1 MEGFRGR
8 PIDSDTFYKQI
19 RLLGADITLPE
30 ANAVFA
36 TYDRDGNGVLEYHEF
51 LRGFYGEGTPRAK
64 TRNHVLAKTPGS
76 DVQGRRIKK
85 GSGRKKLKQSRRRKV
100 SPSSISKS
108 IRSPH
113 EPKAPKYAQS
123 KESLIQ
129 KIESDRRFYIQQM
142 EMQTNALRKEFQSKL
157 SESKSSSASLRQM
170 LRDLEVR
177 LLHYESQDRL

>member
-1 MEGFRGR
+1 M
-8 PIDSDTFYKQI
+8 
-19 RLLGADITLPE
+19 
-30 ANAVFA
+30 NATGPA
-36 TYDRDGNGVLEYHEF
+36 RIHWLVLEYHEF
-51 LRGFYGEGTPRAK
+51 LRGFYGEDTPRAK
-64 TRNHVLAKTPGS
+64 MRSRMVAKSPGS
-76 DVQGRRIKK
+76 DGKGRRIKK

-142 EMQTNALRKEFQSKL
+142 EMQTNALRQEFQSKL